1 MELTLREEDE
11 LREGDHR
18 KQQSSSRSD
27 GDKLNSKEG
36 RGGGGVEVAESC
48 RAVRVTLE
56 PRSQGSETVTPCG
69 QLGRLSPG
77 KGI

>member
-36 RGGGGVEVAESC
+36 RGGGAWELQNPAG
-48 RAVRVTLE
+48 
-56 PRSQGSETVTPCG
+56 QSE
-69 QLGRLSPG
+69 
-77 KGI
+77 

>member
-27 GDKLNSKEG
+27 DDKLNSKEG
-36 RGGGGVEVAESC
+36 RGGGGVGVAESC
-48 RAVRVTLE
+48 RAVRVKLE